1 MSMLRSVSLVA
12 LASFSLALAGC
23 QKKAEGQVVAVV
35 NGEEITLTEL
45 NAEIAEL
52 NVPASADKDQVRSSV
67 LQRMVDRRLL
77 VQAAKE
83 SGLDRD
89 PEYLTQE
96 RRMREQLLVNMYGR
110 RTMDTVKVPDAAAID
125 KYIAERPQMF
135 TDRQRLI
142 MDQIQFD
149 PPADTTRLKELESAH
164 SMAEVA
170 TRLKAMGIAFQQG
183 RGSLDTASI
192 APDMLTRIKAL
203 PAGEPFIVPA
213 NGKLVVSVITGTEA
227 VPVPEEQARQMAG
240 QAMRN
245 EELNKIGET
254 RLKEAKA
261 TAKIEYQAGFEPKD
275 NAASPALPAAEGA
288 SNAAAPAAA
297 N

>member
-23 QKKAEGQVVAVV
+23 QKKAEGQVVAIV

-52 NVPASADKDQVRSSV
+52 NIPASADKDQVRSGV
-67 LQRMVDRRLL
+67 LKRMVDRRLL

-135 TDRQRLI
+135 AERKRLI

-149 PPADTTRLKELESAH
+149 PPADTSRLKELETAH
-164 SMAEVA
+164 TMAEVA
-170 TRLKAMGIAFQQG
+170 SRLNAMGIAFQQG
-183 RGSLDTASI
+183 RGSLDTAAI
-192 APDMLTRIKAL
+192 APDMLTRIQSL

-213 NGKLVVSVITGTEA
+213 NGKLVVSVVTGTEA

-275 NAASPALPAAEGA
+275 DADVPALPAAGAA
-288 SNAAAPAAA
+288 SNAAEPAAK
-297 N
+297 